1 MNDDR
6 LPAGSKPG
14 RRGRNGA
21 GPRSGGL
28 AVVVAA
34 AAIGLAAC
42 SGGTASS
49 PPVAGPG
56 NRSGVASL
64 GKGGGNGSGGATTSP
79 LRGNATRLLD
89 QWAACMRS
97 HGDPSQSDPTV
108 DTSDVIHITVPAG
121 YRNGVLPSGQNPTS
135 GKACIKYLAAA
146 QSASRNGRPFPP
158 PPSQRQRLR
167 FSECMRASGIPDFPD
182 PSADGG
188 ISAHPGDDMS
198 PNSPVF
204 QNAAKVCARRTG
216 MSGFGGTLPAGAV
229 EVAGGAAGNGV
240 GLIAAGPVSG

>member
-1 MNDDR
+1 MTR
-6 LPAGSKPG
+6 TY
-14 RRGRNGA
+14 R
-21 GPRSGGL
+21 RSGRL
-28 AVVVAA
+28 AVLATS

-42 SGGTASS
+42 GSS
-49 PPVAGPG
+49 PGTSPGAGPG
-56 NRSGVASL
+56 NRSGIASL
-64 GKGGGNGSGGATTSP
+64 GKAGGNGGGGATTSRP
-79 LRGNATRLLD
+79 RGNPTRLLD

-97 HGDPSQSDPTV
+97 HGDPNQTDPTV

-121 YRNGVLPSGQNPTS
+121 YRDGVLPSGQNPAS

-158 PPSQRQRLR
+158 PPSQRQRLK
-167 FSECMRASGIPDFPD
+167 FSECMRANGIPDFPD
-182 PSADGG
+182 PSAGGG
-188 ISAHPGDDMS
+188 ISARPGGDMS

-229 EVAGGAAGNGV
+229 EVAGGPAGNGV
-240 GLIAAGPVSG
+240 GLIAVGSVSG